1 MNGLLAYQNIYR
13 FLTKEHAERKEQAKR
28 ELWPDETP
36 VTEAEEAL
44 SSLEWLRQLASV
56 SGLNVQPA
64 YKQDS
69 LLQPV
74 NPPGEPNQ
82 CA

>member
-28 ELWPDETP
+28 ELWHDETP

-56 SGLNVQPA
+56 SELNVQPA

-69 LLQPV
+69 LL
-74 NPPGEPNQ
+74 
-82 CA
+82 